1 MSEAEPISEPPVP
14 PTAKGASTRRRILDA
29 GVELFAA
36 QGYHATTINEI
47 GLRSGVMRGALY
59 YHIKA
64 KEDLL
69 YEVLCRHVE
78 AVLEAARP
86 IVATDI
92 PPAEKLIR
100 LGRVHAETILE
111 RHLEVTIYM
120 RDARALT
127 GERAKRLR
135 GLQADVEALW
145 MQLYDEAVQAGAV
158 RPVDPIAIKG
168 VIGMVNSVHSWYRP
182 DGRLDAVAIA
192 EHLVDVAIR
201 GLLVAAVDPLPCVRG
216 R

>member
-1 MSEAEPISEPPVP
+1 MSSAEPLIEP
-14 PTAKGASTRRRILDA
+14 PTAKGASTRKRIVDA

-47 GLRSGVMRGALY
+47 GLRSGVQRGALY

-69 YEVLCRHVE
+69 FEVLRRHVE

-86 IVATDI
+86 IVAADI
-92 PPAEKLIR
+92 EPHEKLER
-100 LGRVHAETILE
+100 LLRAHAATILE

-127 GERAKRLR
+127 GERAARLR
-135 GLQADVEALW
+135 RLQADVEDVWTGLF
-145 MQLYDEAVQAGAV
+145 DEAAAAGTA
-158 RPVDPIAIKG
+158 RPLDPIAVKG
-168 VIGMVNSVHSWYRP
+168 VIGMVNSVHAWYRP
-182 DGRLDAVAIA
+182 GGRLDAEEIA
-192 EHLVDVAIR
+192 ESLAEVAFR
-201 GLLVAAVDPLPCVRG
+201 GLLAPRVSG
-216 R
+216 